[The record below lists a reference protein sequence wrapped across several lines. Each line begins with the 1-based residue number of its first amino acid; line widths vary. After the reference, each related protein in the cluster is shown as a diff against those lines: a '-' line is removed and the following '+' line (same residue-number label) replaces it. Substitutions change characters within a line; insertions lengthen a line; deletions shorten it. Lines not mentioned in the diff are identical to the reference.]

1 MNKKYKFDPT
11 NPTASY
17 ESRNTSQMDALTN
30 QYMNR
35 GAFSYDSNTDKAFQD
50 YANIM
55 LKNGNMA
62 MKDTAAKAASKTG
75 GYGNSYAQSVGQQV
89 YNDYVDQIGLAEGDF
104 YDRALAKYNAE
115 GNDLL
120 SKLGLLERQEA
131 RDKAAWEDDYAN
143 AYAMAQNAATYNG
156 DYSGLAKFL
165 GTDAEMLKTSAEE
178 AAKTANRKPLT
189 EEQINGYRDA
199 LILGNGDAYFNS
211 LVAMGYDTDNLY
223 ALADSWSASGLIA
236 PDSITNNGGEVS
248 YGTPAKSNADI
259 NAKITGLNNTK
270 KGQNFHVEAEG
281 ENWDVQIGNEITDEN
296 SYAKKYGKDKTGL
309 FVYNNSLYY
318 SDGNGGVFA
327 VEEQPWRKF
336 FDGKSESDLET
347 LIRLI
352 GG

>member
-1 MNKKYKFDPT
+1 M
-11 NPTASY
+11 
-17 ESRNTSQMDALTN
+17 
-30 QYMNR
+30 
-35 GAFSYDSNTDKAFQD
+35 
-50 YANIM
+50 
-55 LKNGNMA
+55 
-62 MKDTAAKAASKTG
+62 TG

-104 YDRALAKYNAE
+104 YDRALAKYNAA

-156 DYSGLAKFL
+156 DYSGLAKFM
-165 GTDAEMLKTSAEE
+165 GTDPETLKNNTESAS
-178 AAKTANRKPLT
+178 RKPLT

-199 LILGNGDAYFNS
+199 LILGNGEAYFS
-211 LVAMGYDTDNLY
+211 DLVGMGYDTDNLY
-223 ALADSWSASGLIA
+223 TLADSWASAGLIPSGA
-236 PDSITNNGGEVS
+236 IVNNNGKVS
-248 YGTPAKSNADI
+248 HGTPYKSNADI

-296 SYAKKYGKDKTGL
+296 SYAKKYGKDKEGL

-318 SDGNGGVFA
+318 GDGKGGVFA